1 MAKQQIMT
9 ESSFQNLKAELDY
22 LINVK
27 RKEASERV
35 GIARSYGDLAEN
47 SEYDEARNE
56 QAKVEAEIAKL
67 EETIANAKVISDS
80 EIQTDVVNIGVIVT
94 LYDLDLED
102 EVAYSIVSSR
112 DVDALNNKISDQCPV
127 GKKLVGSKVGDTVTV
142 EIPDGIA
149 RYKVL
154 NIEKATVKRSE
165 NN

>member
-9 ESSFQNLKAELDY
+9 ESSFQKLKMELDN
-22 LINVK
+22 LINVE
-27 RKEASERV
+27 RKKASERV

-56 QAKVEAEIAKL
+56 QAKVEAKIAEL
-67 EETIANAKVISDS
+67 EEMIANAKVISDS
-80 EIQTDVVNIGVIVT
+80 EIQTDIVNIGVIVT
-94 LYDLDLED
+94 LYDLDSEE
-102 EVAYSIVSSR
+102 EVAYTIVSSR

-127 GKKLVGSKVGDTVTV
+127 GKKFVGSKVGDTVTV

-149 RYKVL
+149 RFKVL
-154 NIEKATVKRSE
+154 NIEKAPEEKKE

>member
-9 ESSFQNLKAELDY
+9 ESSFQKLKMELDN

-56 QAKVEAEIAKL
+56 QAKVEAKIAEL
-67 EETIANAKVISDS
+67 EEMIANAKVISDS
-80 EIQTDVVNIGVIVT
+80 EIQTDIVNIGVIVT
-94 LYDLDLED
+94 LYDLDSEETVD
-102 EVAYSIVSSR
+102 YTIVSSR

-149 RYKVL
+149 RFKVL
-154 NIEKATVKRSE
+154 NIEKAPEEKK
-165 NN
+165 